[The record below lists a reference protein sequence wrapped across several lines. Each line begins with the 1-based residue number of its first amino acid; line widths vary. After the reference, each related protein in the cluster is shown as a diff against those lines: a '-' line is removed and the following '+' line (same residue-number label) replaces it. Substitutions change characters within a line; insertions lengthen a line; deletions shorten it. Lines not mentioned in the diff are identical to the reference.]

1 MRSSPVRAARSRR
14 AVRGAV
20 VGLALVLALTGCTR
34 SGSVAAV
41 VDGTSISVS
50 DLQRAVTELGP
61 VYQGATL
68 STLLRALILGPTFL
82 DVAAKYGAGV
92 SDTQAVDSL
101 KQAYAAQTL
110 APPPSFGPGAITVAR
125 FLLAVDALTPLPK
138 ASEAIAEAEARA
150 QKLHVDVNPR
160 FGKLDF
166 KTGTIVPLAYSWI
179 VNDTPTAS

>member
-14 AVRGAV
+14 ALRGAV
-20 VGLALVLALTGCTR
+20 VGLALVLALAGCTR
-34 SGSVAAV
+34 SGGVAAV
-41 VDGTSISVS
+41 VDGTTISVS
-50 DLQRAVTELGP
+50 DLHRAVTELGP

-68 STLLRALILGPTFL
+68 PTLLEALIVGPTFL
-82 DVAAKYGAGV
+82 DVATKYGAGV
-92 SDTQAVDSL
+92 SETQAVDSL
-101 KQAYAAQTL
+101 KQAYATQKL
-110 APPPSFGPGAITVAR
+110 AAPQSFGPGAIAVAR
-125 FLLAVDALTPLPK
+125 FLLVVDALNALPK

>member
-1 MRSSPVRAARSRR
+1 MRSSPARAARSRR
-14 AVRGAV
+14 ALRGGV
-20 VGLALVLALTGCTR
+20 VGLALVLALAGCTR
-34 SGSVAAV
+34 SGTVAAV

-50 DLQRAVTELGP
+50 DVQRAVAELGP

-68 STLLRALILGPTFL
+68 PILLKVLIVGPTFL
-82 DVAAKYGAGV
+82 DVASKYGAGV
-92 SDTQAVDSL
+92 SETQAVDSL
-101 KQAYAAQTL
+101 KQAYATQKL
-110 APPPSFGPGAITVAR
+110 AAPQSFGPGAITVER
-125 FLLAVDALTPLPK
+125 FLLAVDALNALPK

-150 QKLHVDVNPR
+150 QKLHVDVSPR